1 MKREKMRFGTVFL
14 PFLLSGAV
22 GASTA
27 SAATV
32 EFDETTATL
41 GPDST
46 VNFDNQVLSSEYCDD
61 GECERSYIV
70 TMDLDGQKSSIEM
83 ILTLLNDE
91 SPEVRVEYELANGS
105 EFELYD
111 ASASEKL
118 TVSYVRRQDHT
129 LDIRI
134 EGDKGTNYNLKVS
147 TLSTAPLPAT
157 AWLFLSAVSGAAWLR
172 GRRRR
177 PVSKSREVA

>member
-1 MKREKMRFGTVFL
+1 MKRDKTRIGAWFL
-14 PFLLSGAV
+14 PFLLCGAMGP
-22 GASTA
+22 GAALAGS
-27 SAATV
+27 V
-32 EFDETTATL
+32 EFDETVATL

-46 VNFDNQVLSSEYCDD
+46 LNFDNQVLSSEYCDD

-70 TMDLDGQKSSIEM
+70 TMELGGQKSIIAMVLE
-83 ILTLLNDE
+83 LLNDE
-91 SPEVRVEYELANGS
+91 SPDVRVEYELANGS

-111 ASASEKL
+111 ASASLSEKL
-118 TVSYVRRQDHT
+118 VVSYVRRQDHV

-134 EGDKGTNYNLKVS
+134 EGDRGTNYNLQVS

-157 AWLFLSAVSGAAWLR
+157 AWLFLSAIGGASWLR

-177 PVSKSREVA
+177 PAIKSA

>member
-1 MKREKMRFGTVFL
+1 MKRDKVSGWVWCL
-14 PFLLSGAV
+14 PLLLWGAV

-27 SAATV
+27 SAAVV

-70 TMDLDGQKSSIEM
+70 TMDLDGQKSIIEM
-83 ILTLLNDE
+83 VLTLLNDE

-118 TVSYVRRQDHT
+118 TVSYVRTQDHT

-147 TLSTAPLPAT
+147 TLSTVPLPAT
-157 AWLFLSAVSGAAWLR
+157 AWLFLSAIGGATWLR

-177 PVSKSREVA
+177 PSVKSV